1 MVLNVT
7 ANECIKTKN
16 WKELAKLQAEEIKQK
31 HYEELKKKDDEF
43 FSYVVAKAKKQ
54 KKIRMGG

>member
-1 MVLNVT
+1 MT
-7 ANECIKTKN
+7 ADEAIQNKD
-16 WKELAKLQAEEIKQK
+16 WKALAKIMDAEIKQK

-43 FSYVVAKAKKQ
+43 FSYAVAKAKKQ